1 MEAEDSVVDN
11 SCERKVVEQLSE
23 VNPDI
28 GVTVLPQALVIET
41 VDLGDLTDFM
51 VTSENSQSVLEAHLQ
66 SNEQR
71 YGLDRVVATINIIS
85 HEQVVGVWG
94 LSTNLE

>member
-1 MEAEDSVVDN
+1 MEAEDSVIDN
-11 SCERKVVEQLSE
+11 SCQRKVVEQLSE

-28 GVTVLPQALVIET
+28 RVTVLPQALVVET
-41 VDLGDLTDFM
+41 VHLGDLTDFM
-51 VTSENSQSVLEAHLQ
+51 VTSENSQSVLDAHLQ

-85 HEQVVGVWG
+85 HKQVVGVWG